1 MRKKLNI
8 ILIILLIFSL
18 FTINISAVPIG
29 AKVEDLFDS
38 TLATDHSYSGL
49 TLTLT
54 AGESVAFGDVV
65 YMNWTDKEVK
75 KADADASTTVPAI
88 GIALETK
95 ADGQA
100 CLVLIF
106 GYIRDDSWTFTASM
120 VYLSDGTAGGI
131 LSAAPSDAGDQVQ
144 RLGFAFHANKMF
156 FNPSFDVGEI

>member
-1 MRKKLNI
+1 MRKKINI

-18 FTINISAVPIG
+18 SIINISAVPIG
-29 AKVEDLFDS
+29 AKIEDLFDS

-54 AGESVAFGDVV
+54 AGESVVFGDVV

-75 KADADASTTVPAI
+75 KTQADASTTVPAI

-95 ADGQA
+95 ADGAA

-106 GYIRDDSWTFTASM
+106 GYIRDDSWDFTTTE
-120 VYLSDGTAGGI
+120 VYVSDTTAGGV
-131 LSAAPSDAGDQVQ
+131 LSTAPSDAGDQVQ
-144 RLGFAFHANKMF
+144 RLGFAFHADKMF
-156 FNPSFDVGEI
+156 FNPSIDVGEI